1 MHICS
6 YSVLANTETQTGII
20 HTYTSEHTQVARTQT
35 QVLNQVG
42 TLLVRVYTT
51 QRAIPGS
58 DSTRFQRVL
67 SFPTLE
73 TAGKP

>member
-6 YSVLANTETQTGII
+6 HSVLANTETQTGII

-42 TLLVRVYTT
+42 TLLVRV
-51 QRAIPGS
+51 QHSAPFLEAIPQGFS
-58 DSTRFQRVL
+58 VC
-67 SFPTLE
+67 
-73 TAGKP
+73 